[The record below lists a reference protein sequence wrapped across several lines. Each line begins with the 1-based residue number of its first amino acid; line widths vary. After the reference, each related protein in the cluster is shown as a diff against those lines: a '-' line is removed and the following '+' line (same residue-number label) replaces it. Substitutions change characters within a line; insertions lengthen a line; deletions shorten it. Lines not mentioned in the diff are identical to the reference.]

1 VTLKPALSH
10 TRLTGWLLDVYP
22 DRTGMAVWFL
32 DDEGCRFRLLDP
44 YHPAFYLT
52 GPQPDLLAALRTLRN
67 TPVMVRRVERR
78 ELGMRDTMPVTEI
91 AVCQPIAF
99 TTLVRSLLRRFEHVQ
114 FYQADVSLPQL
125 YFYDRQLFPLAR
137 CEIEVTSHGII
148 QAIHATDSPWDT
160 DYGMPPLSILELSL
174 EGASFNPNHGG
185 TFHLIVRVDG
195 QERRLEHTNHA
206 DLLTSFNTLLQR
218 YDPDV
223 LITDWGDSY
232 LLPRLLLLASQL
244 RIPLALNRDPMRS
257 VETRPPRSYFSYGRI
272 LASGGARTLYG
283 RLHIDRQ
290 NSFVMTE
297 TGFAGLI
304 EQARVTK
311 VPLQHM
317 ARTTTGTGITSMQM
331 EHAHRDGI
339 LIPYRKRQT
348 EEFKSALELL
358 HTDQGGLVF
367 APLSGYHENV
377 GELDF
382 ASMYPSIMVRFNV
395 SPETVNCSCC
405 AHDPLA
411 RVPEIKHHTCRQRE
425 GLVPRTL
432 RPLLNKR
439 AQYKRQLATTADSTT
454 RWVLD
459 QRQTALKWLLVVS
472 FGYLGYKNA
481 RFGRIEAHE
490 SVTAY
495 SRDILL
501 QAKESAEATGF
512 RLLHAIVDSLWLHK
526 PGATRADYE
535 ALAQTISARTRLP
548 IAVEGLYHWIG
559 FLPSRVNPRMPVH
572 NQFAGV
578 FETGEMKVRGL
589 EVRRSDA
596 PLVVKRAQ
604 AEILRCLSDVK
615 TLRELREAVPRGIEI
630 VRAYRHYLREGR
642 ARLEELVISKAL
654 SQDPRSYRHE
664 TRTAIAA
671 KELLGHG
678 VKLQAGE
685 SLHYVI
691 TDAPARLPQDRVRAA
706 ATIDGTWSYDAG
718 AYEKLLH
725 SAALVILSPLGV
737 ESALL
742 DSLTSPVG
750 RAE

>member
-1 VTLKPALSH
+1 MAV
-10 TRLTGWLLDVYP
+10 WLLDEDGRRV
-22 DRTGMAVWFL
+22 
-32 DDEGCRFRLLDP
+32 RLLDP
-44 YHPAFYLT
+44 FRPAFYLA
-52 GPQPDLLAALRTLRN
+52 GPRHALDAALRALPRRGCPLT
-67 TPVMVRRVERR
+67 TSRVERR
-78 ELGMRDTMPVTEI
+78 ELGSPDSVPVLEV
-91 AVCQPIAF
+91 AVHQPSQFPA
-99 TTLVRSLLRRFEHVQ
+99 LARRLIQQCDQAQ
-114 FYQADVSLPQL
+114 FYHVDVPLPQR
-125 YFYDRQLFPLAR
+125 YFYERGLFPLAR
-137 CEIEVTSHGII
+137 CEVEVAVDGTIRS
-148 QAIHATDSPWDT
+148 IHAVDSPWDT
-160 DYGMPPLSILELSL
+160 GYATPPLNILELSL
-174 EGASFNPNHGG
+174 EGHASNPNHGG
-185 TFHLIVRVDG
+185 AFHLVVRVEGEERCLEGDDG
-195 QERRLEHTNHA
+195 AELLARL
-206 DLLTSFNTLLQR
+206 DQLLHR
-218 YDPDV
+218 HDPDV
-223 LITDWGDSY
+223 ILTDWGDSY
-232 LLPRLLLLASQL
+232 ILPRLLMLASRVQL
-244 RIPLALNRDPMRS
+244 PLALNRDA
-257 VETRPPRSYFSYGRI
+257 ERPVGVQAPRSYFSYGRI
-272 LASGGARTLYG
+272 LATAGARTLYG
-283 RLHIDRQ
+283 RLHIDRH
-290 NSFVMTE
+290 NSFVMAE

-317 ARTTTGTGITSMQM
+317 ARTTTGTGITSLQM

-382 ASMYPSIMVRFNV
+382 AAMYPSIMTRFNV
-395 SPETVNCSCC
+395 SPETVNCACC
-405 AHDPLA
+405 VHDPIA

-439 AQYKRQLATTADSTT
+439 AQYKRQLAMTADSTT

-501 QAKESAEATGF
+501 QAKESAEAAGF

-535 ALAQTISARTRLP
+535 ALAQAISARTRLP
-548 IAVEGLYHWIG
+548 ITVEGLYHWIG

-596 PLVVKRAQ
+596 PVVVKRAQ
-604 AEILRCLSDVK
+604 AEILRCLSDAK
-615 TLRELREAVPRGIEI
+615 TLRELREAVPR
-630 VRAYRHYLREGR
+630 V
-642 ARLEELVISKAL
+642 
-654 SQDPRSYRHE
+654 
-664 TRTAIAA
+664 
-671 KELLGHG
+671 
-678 VKLQAGE
+678 
-685 SLHYVI
+685 
-691 TDAPARLPQDRVRAA
+691 
-706 ATIDGTWSYDAG
+706 
-718 AYEKLLH
+718 
-725 SAALVILSPLGV
+725 
-737 ESALL
+737 
-742 DSLTSPVG
+742 
-750 RAE
+750 